1 MVMSQ
6 HIWKCLEHIMSL
18 AYMHAV
24 KGISAGISTPALET
38 RQLHQLA
45 FIPTGGNPRRS
56 VWIAHRLLPL
66 FLITWY
72 RTPKTG
78 WTVILKHAV
87 NAITI
92 GHSAIASVSVVA
104 ALLQLQLATGM
115 LTGWWRRWDTLYM
128 SFVVIR
134 KEAHF
139 LSLFIF
145 PTTWTVREG
154 LQWFVRCQLWWV
166 CKMVGWD
173 I

>member
-1 MVMSQ
+1 
-6 HIWKCLEHIMSL
+6 
-18 AYMHAV
+18 MHAV
-24 KGISAGISTPALET
+24 KGISAGISTLAQET
-38 RQLHQLA
+38 WQLHRLA
-45 FIPTGGNPRRS
+45 FIPTGGNLGQS

-66 FLITWY
+66 FLITWC

-78 WTVILKHAV
+78 WIVILKHAV

-115 LTGWWRRWDTLYM
+115 LTGGWKRWDSLHM

-154 LQWFVRCQLWWV
+154 LQWFIRCQLWRV
-166 CKMVGWD
+166 CKNVGCA